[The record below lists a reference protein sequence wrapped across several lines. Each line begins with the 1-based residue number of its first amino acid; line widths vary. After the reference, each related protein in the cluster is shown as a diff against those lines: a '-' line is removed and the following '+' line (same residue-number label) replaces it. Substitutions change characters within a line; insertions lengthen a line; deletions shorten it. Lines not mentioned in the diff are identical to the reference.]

1 MSIGTFLESQDF
13 DLKIHDMDHGTISTK
28 RMSWTSCRE
37 RLEFPQRKAV
47 GGGGMNEQTLVLE
60 AEPALPCPNQSPGW
74 CVFL

>member
-1 MSIGTFLESQDF
+1 MSIRTFLESRDF
-13 DLKIHDMDHGTISTK
+13 DLKLHDMMSPSTMSTK

-60 AEPALPCPNQSPGW
+60 AEPAALGVRIW
-74 CVFL
+74 